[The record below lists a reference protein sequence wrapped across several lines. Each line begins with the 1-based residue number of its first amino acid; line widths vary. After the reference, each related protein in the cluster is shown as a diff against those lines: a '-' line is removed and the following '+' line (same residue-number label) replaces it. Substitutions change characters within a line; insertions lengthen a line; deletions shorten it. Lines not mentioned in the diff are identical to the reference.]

1 MNIKKGDTVQI
12 MTGKDAGKKG
22 KVIRS
27 IPTSGKI
34 VIEGANKAKRHS
46 RPTRALPQGGI
57 LQIEQPLDA
66 SNVMLVCGK
75 CKKPTRIGKKFL
87 DDNKKVRVCKR
98 CGEVLD

>member
-22 KVIRS
+22 KVIRA
-27 IPTSGKI
+27 IPDNNKI
-34 VIEGANKAKRHS
+34 VIEGANRAKRHS

-57 LQIEQPLDA
+57 LQIEQPLDV
-66 SNVMLVCGK
+66 SNVMLVCSK
-75 CKKPTRIGKKFL
+75 CKKPARVGKKIL
-87 DDNKKVRVCKR
+87 DNDQKVRVCKR

>member
-22 KVIRS
+22 KVIRA
-27 IPTSGKI
+27 IPENGKI
-34 VIEGANKAKRHS
+34 VIEGANRAKRHS

-57 LQIEQPLDA
+57 LQIEQPLDV
-66 SNVMLVCGK
+66 SNAMLVCSK
-75 CKKPTRIGKKFL
+75 CKKPTRVGKKVL
-87 DDNKKVRVCKR
+87 ENDQKVRVCKR

>member
-22 KVIRS
+22 KVIRA
-27 IPTSGKI
+27 IPADKKI
-34 VIEGANKAKRHS
+34 VIEGANRAKRHS

-57 LQIEQPLDA
+57 LQIEQPLDV
-66 SNVMLVCGK
+66 SNVMLVCSK
-75 CKKPTRIGKKFL
+75 CKKPTRTGKKIL
-87 DDNKKVRVCKR
+87 DNDQKVRVCKR